1 MIEISVN
8 GLVKEYE
15 VGSRILDGLTF
26 QVDTGERVGLL
37 GKNGSG
43 KTTVFRILTG
53 EVDWDE
59 GEVMIAP
66 GKRLG
71 LISQIPVYPAGHT
84 VEDVLDTAFERLKA
98 MERELGELAKACN
111 MEPLCMV
118 TQQLPRVDQALYV
131 RSGKADE
138 IAELDERVDTVHAYC
153 EELDEDLGAVEEI
166 LLEDD
171 DEDDFE
177 CDGDCCNCD
186 EECELADED
195 YFEIECPSCG
205 DIVCFDGSID
215 PEELTCPACG
225 EKFECLVS
233 EEDLKALDAE

>member
-1 MIEISVN
+1 MTLNERAAYIK
-8 GLVKEYE
+8 GLA
-15 VGSRILDGLTF
+15 
-26 QVDTGERVGLL
+26 
-37 GKNGSG
+37 
-43 KTTVFRILTG
+43 
-53 EVDWDE
+53 E
-59 GEVMIAP
+59 GME
-66 GKRLG
+66 
-71 LISQIPVYPAGHT
+71 
-84 VEDVLDTAFERLKA
+84 LDTASKEGKVIAALI
-98 MERELGELAKACN
+98 ELCSD
-111 MEPLCMV
+111 M
-118 TQQLPRVDQALYV
+118 
-131 RSGKADE
+131 ADE